1 MHPRLYKAFTVSA
14 FTVTL
19 FSVGVFLSCSEGS
32 RLEKIDPYTQFRGV
46 SFADDFRVW
55 AAGYLEKVPSDAK
68 YESSNYIFEEGRV
81 KLFAA
86 RGETECFHLVVGA
99 DFGNLDDVE
108 IDFSEF
114 AGPGG
119 IKLPRE
125 NVSLYFEYFVTVQ
138 NPSDE
143 YGWTGE
149 IADPLIP
156 LSGNFD
162 LSRGTCQPIFVR
174 IEVPKDAAPG
184 TYTAGVTVSANGAG
198 SQIISV
204 ELEIFDFT
212 LNEHMPP
219 VFGAVDPR
227 IIGPWHGLD
236 PLEDDTTDA
245 AKKYEILLTSRGMTP
260 LLFSYPDLVN
270 RKPNTAAAGEW
281 AKRVSKTSGTGGS
294 SALVVPLTAG
304 PDGSAPE
311 ISAMAEEYERLLGT
325 LKGRKEELPPDVY
338 VWCSFD
344 GGSAQPF
351 TDGETAQWWRNF
363 AEAANKW
370 EGSPRVMAV
379 ASPLRSIKP
388 ALELKGAVRAWIAPL
403 SDVVLDPTRI
413 RYLPEK
419 EDVFIDLS
427 SAGCDA
433 IDGRAMATVLTA
445 WYGYITGCDGMV
457 LPPPDKGLFA
467 PTNPWLDDP
476 MVADGRYFG
485 NGMATLFY
493 PGGPVDSEE
502 PVSSL
507 RLELIRQ
514 AAEDWA
520 YLNILEEKRGREYV
534 VERLYSKLPLG
545 KPVRGLKQNDITPA
559 EIYDIRRSA
568 AEEITG
574 GKRVGVSVS
583 VSGVVTDRKGKAIS
597 NAWVGDARFGTYT
610 DATGRF
616 ELHNAVAAGGYLT
629 VLCSGYRYDETPARG
644 SGVTAS
650 LYRGLQSISKIYD
663 FEMGVNPAY
672 WMTGDEEDALM
683 VSEENDF
690 VFEGRRSIE
699 IEFPTGRWSRAVN
712 LYPKQRSLE
721 DYDRIETAIY
731 NPNDFAVDVYLILL
745 DDIDLEVEDQYK
757 LPIPLKPKSWTKVS
771 LRTRDI
777 ERVHRYEFGRSPGG
791 KYHILRSYDLDLN
804 DVIGFGIGCKGLS
817 EYGAPE
823 GASFKVYLDD
833 VFVLKF
839 M

>member
-1 MHPRLYKAFTVSA
+1 LHPRLYKAFTVSTL
-14 FTVTL
+14 TVAL
-19 FSVGVFLSCSEGS
+19 FSIGVLFSCGEGS
-32 RLEKIDPYTQFRGV
+32 RLEKIDPYTHFRGV
-46 SFADDFRVW
+46 NFADDFRVW
-55 AAGYLEKVPSDAK
+55 AASYLEKVPRDAR
-68 YESSNYIFEEGRV
+68 YESSNYIFEEGKV

-108 IDFSEF
+108 IKFGEF

-119 IKLPRE
+119 AKIPRE
-125 NVSLYFEYFVTVQ
+125 NVSLYFEYYVTVQ

-156 LSGNFD
+156 LSRSFD

-174 IEVPKDAAPG
+174 IKVPEDAAPG
-184 TYTAGVTVSANGAG
+184 TYAAGATVSANGAG
-198 SQIISV
+198 SQTLSV
-204 ELEIFDFT
+204 ELEVFDFT
-212 LNEHMPP
+212 LTEYMPS
-219 VFGAVDPR
+219 VFGTADAR
-227 IIGPWHGLD
+227 IIGRWYGLD
-236 PLEDDTTDA
+236 PSSDDTTDVT
-245 AKKYEILLTSRGMTP
+245 KKYETLIASRGMAP

-270 RKPNTAAAGEW
+270 RKSAGTAAGEW
-281 AKRVSKTSGTGGS
+281 AKRVSKTAERGGS

-311 ISAMAEEYERLLGT
+311 ISAAAEEYERLLDA
-325 LKGRKEELPPDVY
+325 LKGRQKELPPDVY

-344 GGSAQPF
+344 GGSAQ
-351 TDGETAQWWRNF
+351 WWRDF
-363 AEAANKW
+363 AEAADKW
-370 EGSPRVMAV
+370 EGSPRIMAV
-379 ASPLRSIKP
+379 ASPLRSITP
-388 ALELKGAVRAWIAPL
+388 ALELKGAVGAWVTPL
-403 SDVVLDPTRI
+403 SDVVLDPTRF
-413 RYLPEK
+413 RYLPDG
-419 EDVFIDLS
+419 EDAFVNLT
-427 SAGCDA
+427 SAGCGA
-433 IDGRAMATVLTA
+433 IDGQAMATVLTA

-457 LPPPDKGLFA
+457 LPPPDKELFA
-467 PTNPWLDDP
+467 PVNPWLDDP
-476 MVADGRYFG
+476 MVADSKYFG

-507 RLELIRQ
+507 RLELIQQ

-520 YLNILEEKRGREYV
+520 YLKMLEEKRGREYV

-574 GKRVGVSVS
+574 GERVGVPVS
-583 VSGVVTDRKGKAIS
+583 VSGVVTDQKGKVIPD
-597 NAWVGDARFGTYT
+597 AWVGDARFGTYT

-629 VLCSGYRYDETPARG
+629 VLCSGYRYDEIPARG
-644 SGVTAS
+644 NGITVS

-672 WMTGDEEDALM
+672 WMTGEKEDALM
-683 VSEENDF
+683 VSEENEF

-712 LYPKQRSLE
+712 LYPKQQSLK
-721 DYDRIETAIY
+721 DYDRVETAIY

-757 LPIPLKPKSWTKVS
+757 LPISLKPKSWTKVS

-804 DVIGFGIGCKGLS
+804 NVIGFGVGCKGLS

-823 GASFKVYLDD
+823 GASFKIYLDD